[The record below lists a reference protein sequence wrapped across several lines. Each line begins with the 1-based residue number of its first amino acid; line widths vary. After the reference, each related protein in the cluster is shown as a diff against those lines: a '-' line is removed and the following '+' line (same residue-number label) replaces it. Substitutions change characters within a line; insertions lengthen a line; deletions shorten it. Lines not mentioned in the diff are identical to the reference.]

1 MERRRGDEGG
11 DADDADDDEGN
22 VDYYA
27 LNGDDDRRNDY
38 VTESK
43 TAFETVV

>member
-1 MERRRGDEGG
+1 MAWKEG
-11 DADDADDDEGN
+11 EEMR
-22 VDYYA
+22 VVMLMMMKVMLIIMPY
-27 LNGDDDRRNDY
+27 GDDDRRNDY

>member
-11 DADDADDDEGN
+11 DADDDEGN
-22 VDYYA
+22 VA
-27 LNGDDDRRNDY
+27 LIIMPYGDDDRRNDY
-38 VTESK
+38 DTESK